1 MLMTHRLLCLFA
13 LMAGFAFAQN
23 RVYELRTYTCNEGK
37 LEALKTRFRDH
48 TIEIFKRHGMES
60 VGYWIPQDPERSKTT
75 LIYILVHPSLDA
87 AKKNWAAFRADPEWQ
102 KVAAASE
109 ANGKILAKSPESV
122 YMDPADFSQLK

>member
-1 MLMTHRLLCLFA
+1 MLMTHRLLWLFV

-37 LEALKTRFRDH
+37 LEALKARFRDH

-60 VGYWIPQDPERSKTT
+60 IGYWIPQDERSKTT
-75 LIYILVHPSLDA
+75 LIYIIAHTSREQA
-87 AKKNWAAFRADPEWQ
+87 TKNWREFAADPEWK

-109 ANGKILAKSPESV
+109 VNGKILVKPPE
-122 YMDPADFSQLK
+122 